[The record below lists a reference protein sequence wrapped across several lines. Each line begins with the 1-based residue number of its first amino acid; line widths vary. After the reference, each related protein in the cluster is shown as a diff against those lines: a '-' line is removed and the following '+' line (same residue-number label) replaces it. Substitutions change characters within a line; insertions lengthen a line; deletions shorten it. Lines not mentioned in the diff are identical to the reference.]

1 MRALGVETLIAT
13 NAAGGIRPDLETG
26 DLMAITDHINFV
38 GMAGQHPLRGP
49 NNDDWGPRFPAMSRA
64 YDPELLAAL
73 RSQAKRK
80 GIPLKEGVYAMVS
93 GPSFE
98 TPAEVRYLRL
108 VGADSVGMSTAP
120 EVTVANHAGMRVL
133 GISLISNVAID
144 AVQAEPLDAASHH
157 EVLEAGKRAVPQL
170 LALLEGLLSELA

>member
-1 MRALGVETLIAT
+1 
-13 NAAGGIRPDLETG
+13 
-26 DLMAITDHINFV
+26 
-38 GMAGQHPLRGP
+38 
-49 NNDDWGPRFPAMSRA
+49 MSRA

-108 VGADSVGMSTAP
+108 VGADAVGMSTAP